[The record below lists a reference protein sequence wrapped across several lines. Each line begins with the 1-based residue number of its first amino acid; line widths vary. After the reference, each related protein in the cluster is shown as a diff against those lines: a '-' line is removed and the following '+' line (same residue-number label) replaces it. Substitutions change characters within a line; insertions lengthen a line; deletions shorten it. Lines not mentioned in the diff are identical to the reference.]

1 MYYSKKG
8 VYMLTSYLLRLN
20 LTAIVLVFRI
30 LSWVKMKAITQKIAF
45 KMKKN
50 KTDGEK
56 AIVLA

>member
-20 LTAIVLVFRI
+20 LTAILVFRI